1 MRLFI
6 GIDLPDYLKLK
17 IECYLQP
24 LKQSEKGWEKAH
36 DYHQT
41 LLFIGECGDSELST
55 IKSRLSNFHFD
66 SMMLYPTTFQFF
78 NRRVMYLGLEK
89 TPELLL
95 LKQKI
100 DEAFPEWAAR
110 ETKSFH
116 PHITVK
122 RWQRYEHAHLS
133 TGLLETPWK
142 PEAFKVQ
149 AISLFKS
156 EKNIQGEKY
165 HVLMNVPLAA
175 PKSNLS
181 KST

>member
-6 GIDLPDYLKLK
+6 GIDLPDHLKLK
-17 IECYLQP
+17 IESYLQP
-24 LKQSEKGWEKAH
+24 LKLSEKGWEKAH

-41 LLFIGECGDSELST
+41 LLFIGECSDIELT
-55 IKSRLSNFHFD
+55 IIKSRLSDFSFN
-66 SMMLYPTTFQFF
+66 SMMLTPTTFQFF

-100 DEAFPEWAAR
+100 NEAFPEWAAR

-133 TGLLETPWK
+133 TGLLENPWR
-142 PEAFKVQ
+142 PEAFQVH

-165 HVLMNVPLAA
+165 HVLMNVPSKVS
-175 PKSNLS
+175 KSNLS